1 MKSLKKRYNWNTNIW
16 LGLTDEADEGDWAN
30 VYTGQMH
37 NYFNWASR
45 QPDNARKAE
54 HHAELYT
61 NSGASMGRWND
72 IPESAEREAVCID
85 DRSNVREVEFIFQGK
100 KYRLHLRLG
109 EQYEFGRARGYCN
122 AIGMSMILPES
133 AGMNTKIYQVMNTNE
148 WNVSPFLA
156 ARQQARGKSTWI
168 NANNQEPL
176 KFTKWGDD
184 QPNIKEDVVSYAVM
198 PNGEDGW
205 WYSNTKPRRPVCILE
220 LGDAGPAPTT
230 KPVTTTRAPGGQDSE
245 LVVGDKKLKIHYNPT
260 KKGKFAFIKD
270 YCESLGMTL
279 PSPESKEENDAI
291 LKLKGNSKWGT
302 TPYLGISDQAKEGT
316 WINLS
321 TEKQQTYF
329 NWARGEPNNSGGEH
343 HVELYH
349 DGQWNDIN
357 GEKSDRE
364 AVCLEDMSARCDV
377 DFKIGNEDYILHLQK
392 KTLYDYNGVLKYC
405 KGLGM
410 EIIGMK
416 NKQEH
421 DAIVATMKKEGW
433 GNIPFLAMRSNAG
446 KVWNNPFTTT
456 PQTYFNWNKEAGEPK
471 EVKDSV
477 KWYAF
482 LDKDRKWSTTDDK
495 NKRRPICYVKKAN
508 RGLEI
513 ETISEAIT
521 TSAPPVITSTTE
533 IPYTTEV
540 SRKRRAA
547 TSSLNHRLMSIPA
560 LSSFYSFDFDFKMI
574 KNEVLSWQP
583 ILQLGPHLIQTGQ
596 PVACQSKS
604 ISISV
609 KTVGESFVFLIC
621 SCNANQTPTC
631 YNSQIGT
638 KEWNVFQGAVHLNKN
653 QWYTLSM
660 GQTRFENFVKL
671 NGINLIQAEVQTYG
685 TAGTNVDI
693 NVADYQNRIVDI
705 REFDFNSSC

>member
-1 MKSLKKRYNWNTNIW
+1 
-16 LGLTDEADEGDWAN
+16 
-30 VYTGQMH
+30 MH
-37 NYFNWASR
+37 TYFNWASR
-45 QPDNARKAE
+45 QPDNARRAE

-61 NSGASMGRWND
+61 DAGHNMGKWND
-72 IPESAEREAVCID
+72 IPETAEREAVCID

-133 AGMNTKIYQVMNTNE
+133 GGMNTKIYQVMDANE
-148 WNVSPFLA
+148 WNVSPFVA
-156 ARQQARGKSTWI
+156 ARLGIGKSTWF
-168 NANNQEPL
+168 NANKQEPI
-176 KFTKWGDD
+176 TYTNWADG
-184 QPNIKEDVVSYAVM
+184 QPKINEDVINYAAM
-198 PNGEDGW
+198 PNGRNGEW
-205 WYSNTKPRRPVCILE
+205 VVNNNARRPVCILE
-220 LGDAGPAPTT
+220 LGDAGPQPTT

-245 LVVGDKKLKIHYNPT
+245 LTVGDKKLKIHYNPT
-260 KKGKFAFIKD
+260 KVGKFAFIKD

-291 LKLKGNSKWGT
+291 LKLKGDSKWGT
-302 TPYLGISDQAKEGT
+302 TPYLGFTDQAKEGT

-321 TEKQQTYF
+321 TEKEQKYF
-329 NWARGEPNNSGGEH
+329 NWARGEPNNSGGEN

-349 DGQWNDIN
+349 TGQWNDIN
-357 GEKSDRE
+357 GEKTDRE

-433 GNIPFLAMRSNAG
+433 GNVPFLAIRSNAG
-446 KVWNNPFTTT
+446 KVWNSPFTTET
-456 PQTYFNWNKEAGEPK
+456 QTYFNWNKDAGEPK
-471 EVKDSV
+471 EVKNSA
-477 KWYAF
+477 KWYAY

-495 NKRRPICYVKKAN
+495 NKRRPICYIKKSKKT
-508 RGLEI
+508 LEI
-513 ETISEAIT
+513 DTISEAIT
-521 TSAPPVITSTTE
+521 TSTLPVTTSTTE

-540 SRKRRAA
+540 VRKRRAA
-547 TSSLNHRLMSIPA
+547 TGNLNHHLISIPA
-560 LSSFYSFDFDFKMI
+560 LSSFYNLEFDLKLI
-574 KNEVLSWQP
+574 KNEVPSWQP
-583 ILQLGPHLIQTGQ
+583 ILQLGPHLIQTEQ
-596 PVACQSKS
+596 AVACQEKS

-609 KTVGESFVFLIC
+609 KTEKFSEDSFVFLIC
-621 SCNANQTPTC
+621 SCNANRVPSC
-631 YNSQIGT
+631 YNSQVGT
-638 KEWNVFQGAVHLNKN
+638 KEWNVFQGPIHLNKN

-660 GQTRFENFVKL
+660 GQNRFENFVRL
-671 NGINLIQAEVQTYG
+671 NGINLINEEVETYA
-685 TAGTNVDI
+685 TSGTNVDI
-693 NVADYQNRIVDI
+693 NVADYQTRVVDI